1 MKEDLRGL
9 VMRADVFG
17 MLRAIEVGPATFCV
31 TAGLTIARDKPM
43 SIRTGLIQ
51 LISLRDSGQGSG
63 IRHQRW
69 CEVSIVDHANRF
81 SDRLGSSDP

>member
-51 LISLRDSGQGSG
+51 LISLRTQKSDDRRQMTGPGGAQALLIS
-63 IRHQRW
+63 
-69 CEVSIVDHANRF
+69 EV
-81 SDRLGSSDP
+81 